1 MCLFATNPKDLSNIV
16 NTINELSNLNYSI
29 DNVKNLIKEIGK
41 LESSL
46 N

>member
-16 NTINELSNLNYSI
+16 NTINELSNLNYSTC
-29 DNVKNLIKEIGK
+29 DVKNLIKEIGK